1 MRRIDTNTFGP
12 WALVTGASSGIG
24 KEFARQLAASGLN
37 LVLVARRLPLLE
49 DIGRT
54 LAKEYGIDYRAL
66 ELDLSQEG
74 FLETLEAATRDL
86 DIGLVV
92 SNAGTANPGAFLSS
106 DPSLLH
112 QMVRLCVLAHLNLA
126 HHFGGRLAARRR
138 GGIILLSGMGASQG
152 VPYMAND
159 SATRAYV
166 LTLGE
171 TLNVEF
177 KKHNVNVTV
186 LLPSPTQTPLFD
198 KMGIDANSTP
208 LKPMTVEQCVKEG
221 LAALGANRPSHL
233 PGVLYRIMNSLLPRS
248 LFREMNGNMLLKVMA
263 QKQAQAERAG
273 NLAK

>member
-1 MRRIDTNTFGP
+1 MKHIDTHLFGP

-24 KEFARQLAASGLN
+24 KEFARQLAEVVLN

-54 LAKEYGIDYRAL
+54 LAQEYGIDYRAL
-66 ELDLSQEG
+66 SLDLSQEG
-74 FLETLEAATRDL
+74 FLEPLEAATRDL

-106 DPSLLH
+106 DKSLQH
-112 QMVRLCVLAHLNLA
+112 QMVRLCVLAHLDLA
-126 HHFGGRLAARRR
+126 HHFGGRLAARGR

-177 KKHNVNVTV
+177 KKHHVNVTV

-198 KMGIDANSTP
+198 KIGFDANSTP
-208 LKPMTVEQCVKEG
+208 LKPMTVEQCVSEG
-221 LAALGANRPSHL
+221 LAALSANRPSCL
-233 PGVLYRIMNSLLPRS
+233 PGAPYRIMNRLMPRS
-248 LFREMNGNMLLKVMA
+248 LFREMNGQMLLKVLT
-263 QKQAQAERAG
+263 QKQAQAERAVH
-273 NLAK
+273 LAK